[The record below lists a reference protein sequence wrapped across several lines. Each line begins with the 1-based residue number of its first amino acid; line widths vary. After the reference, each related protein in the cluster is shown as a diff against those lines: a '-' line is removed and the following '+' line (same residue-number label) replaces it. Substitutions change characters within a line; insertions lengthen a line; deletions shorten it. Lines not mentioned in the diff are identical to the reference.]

1 MGGVL
6 REVRQA
12 IRSLAR
18 SPAFTGPALLI
29 LAIGMTAAT
38 AIFTVVDS
46 IVLRPLGFA
55 DSDRL
60 VLVCEEHPRMR
71 GYCNAAPGQVEDFRS
86 GSATLSELGIGRTW
100 PYALTDRAGSTGVD
114 GGLATA
120 GFLRALGARPVVGR
134 LFTDDEHGPD
144 NDKVV
149 LLSHGFWVTRYGG
162 DPSIVGSAI
171 DLDAEPYT
179 VVGVLPEG
187 FEAPF
192 DMGNV
197 PLWRPIHFD
206 PLDPEVRSW
215 RGFRALGRL
224 ATGSSVEAAQE
235 ELRGVYAGIAER
247 HEEVNEE
254 WRLAVY
260 PLIDVVVGDTRPV
273 LLAFLGAAGLLLV
286 IVCANVA
293 NLLLARGLGRRQEL
307 AVRAALGAE
316 RGRLVRGIL
325 TESFTLT
332 LTATA
337 LAAALSIGAT
347 ELLVRLAPPEMPR
360 LDEVAV
366 DGRVLAFAALLS
378 VVATALFAVLPA
390 LRVTAWDLAQTV
402 KSGGR
407 GAEPRGSNRLRGAL
421 VAAELALS
429 VVLLASA
436 GLLARSFAAY
446 LSWDPGFERES
457 LLAVSAFVN
466 TGKYESREQLFS
478 MWRQAEERVAAI
490 PGVTSVATAS
500 AGPLF
505 GGGDGATPYVPT
517 GREESGEPP
526 SVRWYDVGPGYFRT
540 LGVKVVE
547 GREISEADGLD
558 VALVGVVNEAMARA
572 AWPGESA
579 VGKRVRLPDLGLEVE
594 VVGVVADVAPL
605 TPGLPTNPEI
615 YWSNRQA
622 GRPATFFLVRASGDA
637 AGLARGV
644 GDALLSVDPD
654 LSLGTPRTLASQEA
668 RQLVRPRFQ
677 ALVLVAFALAALVL
691 SAVGVYAVVSYAVA
705 RRAREMGIRIALGA
719 SAPDV
724 LSLVLRSTLGVT
736 LTGVAAGT
744 VGALFTGRLLQGVI
758 HGVSPADPIS
768 LGGAALALLT
778 VAIGAAVV
786 PARRATRADPLR
798 VIQSE

>member
-1 MGGVL
+1 
-6 REVRQA
+6 
-12 IRSLAR
+12 
-18 SPAFTGPALLI
+18 
-29 LAIGMTAAT
+29 
-38 AIFTVVDS
+38 
-46 IVLRPLGFA
+46 
-55 DSDRL
+55 
-60 VLVCEEHPRMR
+60 
-71 GYCNAAPGQVEDFRS
+71 
-86 GSATLSELGIGRTW
+86 
-100 PYALTDRAGSTGVD
+100 
-114 GGLATA
+114 
-120 GFLRALGARPVVGR
+120 
-134 LFTDDEHGPD
+134 
-144 NDKVV
+144 
-149 LLSHGFWVTRYGG
+149 
-162 DPSIVGSAI
+162 
-171 DLDAEPYT
+171 
-179 VVGVLPEG
+179 
-187 FEAPF
+187 
-192 DMGNV
+192 
-197 PLWRPIHFD
+197 
-206 PLDPEVRSW
+206 
-215 RGFRALGRL
+215 
-224 ATGSSVEAAQE
+224 
-235 ELRGVYAGIAER
+235 
-247 HEEVNEE
+247 
-254 WRLAVY
+254 
-260 PLIDVVVGDTRPV
+260 
-273 LLAFLGAAGLLLV
+273 
-286 IVCANVA
+286 
-293 NLLLARGLGRRQEL
+293 
-307 AVRAALGAE
+307 
-316 RGRLVRGIL
+316 
-325 TESFTLT
+325 
-332 LTATA
+332 
-337 LAAALSIGAT
+337 
-347 ELLVRLAPPEMPR
+347 
-360 LDEVAV
+360 
-366 DGRVLAFAALLS
+366 
-378 VVATALFAVLPA
+378 
-390 LRVTAWDLAQTV
+390 
-402 KSGGR
+402 
-407 GAEPRGSNRLRGAL
+407 
-421 VAAELALS
+421 
-429 VVLLASA
+429 
-436 GLLARSFAAY
+436 
-446 LSWDPGFERES
+446 
-457 LLAVSAFVN
+457 
-466 TGKYESREQLFS
+466 
-478 MWRQAEERVAAI
+478 
-490 PGVTSVATAS
+490 
-500 AGPLF
+500 
-505 GGGDGATPYVPT
+505 
-517 GREESGEPP
+517 
-526 SVRWYDVGPGYFRT
+526 VRWYDVGPGYFRT